1 MEQTMSDSITT
12 KIEFLEKIGT
22 NEISHSGETLLEHLV
37 GVFEILK
44 EMNALEYVQDAG
56 LFHSIYG
63 TATFHH
69 QTMSDRQVVQD
80 LIGEKAEH
88 LAYLFC
94 VLGRETDR
102 QTEIAVIE
110 DRQIRGDLMLMD
122 FANNEEQRRRK
133 ELTWNEAYGSVSY
146 DITSHGK

>member
-1 MEQTMSDSITT
+1 MRDSTST
-12 KIEFLEKIGT
+12 KINFLEKIGT
-22 NEISHSGETLLEHLV
+22 NEILHGGGTLLDHLV
-37 GVFEILK
+37 GVSEILK

-63 TATFHH
+63 TSIFHH
-69 QTMSDRQVVQD
+69 QTVSDRQVVED

-122 FANNEEQRRRK
+122 FANNEERVRK
-133 ELTWNEAYGSVSY
+133 KEMSLKEAYNV
-146 DITSHGK
+146 

>member
-1 MEQTMSDSITT
+1 MSDSITT

-63 TATFHH
+63 TSIFHH
-69 QTMSDRQVVQD
+69 QTVSDRQVVED

-122 FANNEEQRRRK
+122 FANNEERARK
-133 ELTWNEAYGSVSY
+133 KEMSLKEAYNV
-146 DITSHGK
+146 

>member
-1 MEQTMSDSITT
+1 MSDSTST
-12 KIEFLEKIGT
+12 KINFLEKIGT
-22 NEISHSGETLLEHLV
+22 NEIPYSGGTLLDHLV

>member
-1 MEQTMSDSITT
+1 MRDSTST
-12 KIEFLEKIGT
+12 KINFLEKIGT
-22 NEISHSGETLLEHLV
+22 NEIPHGGGTLLDHLV
-37 GVFEILK
+37 GVSEILK

-63 TATFHH
+63 TSIFHH
-69 QTMSDRQVVQD
+69 QTVSDRQVVED